1 MANKKKV
8 FNFGAGPA
16 VLPREVMEQAQAE
29 LLDWNGTGISV
40 IEMSHRSKN
49 FLSIAE
55 QAEVDLRDVLGIPA
69 NYKILYVQGGAT
81 ALMSMV
87 PLNLLAQGGTGDYLL
102 TGNWSDKAYGEAK
115 RLAKTNVA
123 ATSKAEKFYTI
134 PERNSWKLSSDS
146 AYLYYT
152 ENETITGVEFADIP
166 DVGPIPLVC
175 DMTSNF
181 LSRPFDVSKYGI
193 VFASAQK
200 NFGPAGFAC
209 VVIREDLIGK
219 AGPQV
224 PFLCDFKIYAD
235 NESMFN
241 TPPTFNWY
249 FAGLVYKWI
258 KREGGLSVMDDRAM
272 ERSGKLYAAIDSSD
286 FYSNPIDKKFRSRMN
301 VPFILRDDAL
311 NDTFLAEAK
320 QNGFLELKGHRS
332 VGGMRASIYN
342 GMPMEGIDALIAFM
356 RDFEQ
361 RHG

>member
-1 MANKKKV
+1 MATKTV
-8 FNFGAGPA
+8 INFGAGPA
-16 VLPREVMEQAQAE
+16 QLPAEVMQQAQAE
-29 LLDWNGTGISV
+29 FLDWNGTGISV
-40 IEMSHRSKN
+40 VEMSHRSKS
-49 FLSIAE
+49 FLAIAE
-55 QAEVDLRDVLGIPA
+55 EAEKDLREVLSIPA
-69 NYKILYVQGGAT
+69 NYKILYVPGGAT

-115 RLAKTNVA
+115 RLGKTNLA
-123 ATSKAEKFYTI
+123 GTSKAEKFYTI
-134 PERNSWKLSSDS
+134 PERSSWKLSSDS

-152 ENETITGVEFADIP
+152 DNETIAGVEFADIP
-166 DVGPIPLVC
+166 DTGSIPLVC

-200 NFGPAGFAC
+200 NFGPAGLAC

-241 TPPTFNWY
+241 TPPTFTWY
-249 FAGLVYKWI
+249 MAGLIYKWI
-258 KREGGLSVMDDRAM
+258 KKQGGLAVMDQRARQRADR
-272 ERSGKLYAAIDSSD
+272 LYDVIDSSE
-286 FYSNPIDKKFRSRMN
+286 FYSNPIDRKFRSRMN
-301 VPFILRDDAL
+301 VPFILKDEAL
-311 NDTFLAEAK
+311 NDAFLAEAK
-320 QNGFLELKGHRS
+320 KNNLIELKGHRS

-342 GMPMEGIDALIAFM
+342 GMTMDGIEALVSFM
-356 RDFEQ
+356 LDFAK

>member
-1 MANKKKV
+1 MATNTV
-8 FNFGAGPA
+8 INFGAGPA
-16 VLPREVMEQAQAE
+16 QLPAEVMQQAQAE
-29 LLDWNGTGISV
+29 FLDWNGTGISIV
-40 IEMSHRSKN
+40 EMSHRSKS
-49 FLSIAE
+49 FLAIAE
-55 QAEVDLRDVLGIPA
+55 EAEKDLREVLSIPA
-69 NYKILYVQGGAT
+69 NYKILYVPGGAT

-115 RLAKTNVA
+115 RLGKTNLA
-123 ATSKAEKFYTI
+123 GTSKAEKFYTI
-134 PERNSWKLSSDS
+134 PERSSWNLSSDS

-152 ENETITGVEFADIP
+152 DNETIAGVEFADIP
-166 DVGPIPLVC
+166 DTGSIPLVC

-200 NFGPAGFAC
+200 NFGPAGLAC

-241 TPPTFNWY
+241 TPPTFTWY
-249 FAGLVYKWI
+249 MAGLIYKWI
-258 KREGGLSVMDDRAM
+258 KKQGGLTVMDQRARQRADR
-272 ERSGKLYAAIDSSD
+272 LYDVIDNNE
-286 FYSNPIDKKFRSRMN
+286 FYSNPIDRKFRSRMN
-301 VPFILRDDAL
+301 VPFILKDEAL
-311 NDTFLAEAK
+311 NDAFLAEAK
-320 QNGFLELKGHRS
+320 KNNLIELKGHRS

-342 GMPMEGIDALIAFM
+342 GMTMDGIEALVSFM
-356 RDFEQ
+356 LDFAK

>member
-1 MANKKKV
+1 MATNTV
-8 FNFGAGPA
+8 INFGAGPA
-16 VLPREVMEQAQAE
+16 QLPAEVMQQAQAE
-29 LLDWNGTGISV
+29 FLDWNGTGISV
-40 IEMSHRSKN
+40 VEMSHRSKS
-49 FLSIAE
+49 FLAIAE
-55 QAEVDLRDVLGIPA
+55 EAEKDLREILSIPA
-69 NYKILYVQGGAT
+69 NYKILYVPGGAT

-115 RLAKTNVA
+115 RLGKTNLA
-123 ATSKAEKFYTI
+123 GTSKAEKFYTI
-134 PERNSWKLSSDS
+134 PERSSWKLSSDS

-152 ENETITGVEFADIP
+152 DNETIAGVEFSDIP
-166 DVGPIPLVC
+166 DTGSIPLVC

-200 NFGPAGFAC
+200 NFGPAGLAC

-241 TPPTFNWY
+241 TPPTFTWY
-249 FAGLVYKWI
+249 MAGLIYKWI
-258 KREGGLSVMDDRAM
+258 KKQGGLTVMDQRARQRADR
-272 ERSGKLYAAIDSSD
+272 LYDVIDNNE
-286 FYSNPIDKKFRSRMN
+286 FYSNPIDRKFRSRMN
-301 VPFILRDDAL
+301 VPFILKDEAL
-311 NDTFLAEAK
+311 NDAFLAEAK
-320 QNGFLELKGHRS
+320 KNNLIELKGHRS

-342 GMPMEGIDALIAFM
+342 GMTMDGIEALVSFM
-356 RDFEQ
+356 LDFAK

>member
-1 MANKKKV
+1 MATKTV
-8 FNFGAGPA
+8 INFGAGPA
-16 VLPREVMEQAQAE
+16 QLPAEVMQQAQAE
-29 LLDWNGTGISV
+29 FLDWNGTGISV
-40 IEMSHRSKN
+40 VEMSHRSKS
-49 FLSIAE
+49 FLAIAE
-55 QAEVDLRDVLGIPA
+55 EAEKDLREVLSIPA
-69 NYKILYVQGGAT
+69 NYKILYVPGGAT

-115 RLAKTNVA
+115 RLGKTNLA
-123 ATSKAEKFYTI
+123 GTSKAEKFYTI
-134 PERNSWKLSSDS
+134 PERSSWKLSSDS

-152 ENETITGVEFADIP
+152 DNETIAGVEFADIP
-166 DVGPIPLVC
+166 DTGNIPLVC

-200 NFGPAGFAC
+200 NFGPAGLAC

-241 TPPTFNWY
+241 TPPTFTWY
-249 FAGLVYKWI
+249 MAGLIYKWI
-258 KREGGLSVMDDRAM
+258 KKQGGLTVMDQRARQRADR
-272 ERSGKLYAAIDSSD
+272 LYDVIDSNE
-286 FYSNPIDKKFRSRMN
+286 FYSNPIDRKFRSRMN
-301 VPFILRDDAL
+301 VPFILKDEAL
-311 NDTFLAEAK
+311 NDAFLAEAK
-320 QNGFLELKGHRS
+320 KNNLIELKGHRS

-342 GMPMEGIDALIAFM
+342 GMTMDGIEALVSFM
-356 RDFEQ
+356 LDFAK

>member
-1 MANKKKV
+1 MATKTV
-8 FNFGAGPA
+8 INFGAGPA
-16 VLPREVMEQAQAE
+16 MLPAEVMQQAQAE
-29 LLDWNGTGISV
+29 FLDWNGTGISV
-40 IEMSHRSKN
+40 VEMSHRSKS
-49 FLSIAE
+49 FLAIAE
-55 QAEVDLRDVLGIPA
+55 EAEKDLREVLAIPA
-69 NYKILYVQGGAT
+69 NYKILYVPGGAT

-115 RLAKTNVA
+115 RLGKTNLA
-123 ATSKAEKFYTI
+123 GSSKAEKFYTI
-134 PERNSWKLSSDS
+134 PERSSWKLSSDS

-152 ENETITGVEFADIP
+152 DNETIAGVEFADIP
-166 DVGPIPLVC
+166 DVGNIPLVC

-200 NFGPAGFAC
+200 NFGPAGLAC

-241 TPPTFNWY
+241 TPPTFTWY
-249 FAGLVYKWI
+249 MAGLIYKWI
-258 KREGGLSVMDDRAM
+258 KKQGGLTVMDQRARQRADR
-272 ERSGKLYAAIDSSD
+272 LYDVIDSSE
-286 FYSNPIDKKFRSRMN
+286 FYSNPIDRKFRSRMN
-301 VPFILRDDAL
+301 VPFILKDESL
-311 NDTFLAEAK
+311 NDAFLAEAK
-320 QNGFLELKGHRS
+320 KNNLIELKGHRS

-342 GMPMEGIDALIAFM
+342 GMTMDGIEALVSFM
-356 RDFEQ
+356 LDFAK

>member
-1 MANKKKV
+1 MATNTV
-8 FNFGAGPA
+8 INFGAGPA
-16 VLPREVMEQAQAE
+16 QLPAEVMQQAQAE
-29 LLDWNGTGISV
+29 FLDWNGTGISV
-40 IEMSHRSKN
+40 VEMSHRSKS
-49 FLSIAE
+49 FLAIAE
-55 QAEVDLRDVLGIPA
+55 EAEKDLREILSIPA
-69 NYKILYVQGGAT
+69 NYKILYVPGGAT

-115 RLAKTNVA
+115 RLGKTNLA
-123 ATSKAEKFYTI
+123 GTSKAEKFYTI
-134 PERNSWKLSSDS
+134 PERSSWKLSSDS

-152 ENETITGVEFADIP
+152 DNETIAGVEFSDIP
-166 DVGPIPLVC
+166 DTGSIPLVC

-200 NFGPAGFAC
+200 NFGPAGLAC
-209 VVIREDLIGK
+209 VVIREDLIDK

-241 TPPTFNWY
+241 TPPTFTWY
-249 FAGLVYKWI
+249 MAGLIYKWI
-258 KREGGLSVMDDRAM
+258 KKQGGLTVMDQRARQRADR
-272 ERSGKLYAAIDSSD
+272 LYDVIDNNE
-286 FYSNPIDKKFRSRMN
+286 FYSNPIDRKFRSRMN
-301 VPFILRDDAL
+301 VPFILKDEAL
-311 NDTFLAEAK
+311 NDAFLAEAK
-320 QNGFLELKGHRS
+320 KNNLIELKGHRS

-342 GMPMEGIDALIAFM
+342 GMTMDGIEALVSFM
-356 RDFEQ
+356 LDFAK

>member
-1 MANKKKV
+1 MGTKIY
-8 FNFGAGPA
+8 NFGAGPA
-16 VLPREVMEQAQAE
+16 MLPAEAMQQAQAE

-40 IEMSHRSKN
+40 IEMSHRSKP

-55 QAEVDLRDVLGIPA
+55 EAEKDLRELLAIPA

-102 TGNWSDKAYGEAK
+102 TGNWSDKAFGEAK
-115 RLAKTNVA
+115 RLGKVNLAG
-123 ATSKAEKFYTI
+123 TSKPEKFYTI

-152 ENETITGVEFADIP
+152 DNETIAGVEFADIP
-166 DVGPIPLVC
+166 DVGNIPLVC

-200 NFGPAGFAC
+200 NFGPAGLAC

-235 NESMFN
+235 NQSMFN
-241 TPPTFNWY
+241 TPPTFTWY
-249 FAGLVYKWI
+249 MAGLIYKWTR
-258 KREGGLSVMDDRAM
+258 KQGGLAAMHKRAKQRSDR
-272 ERSGKLYAAIDSSD
+272 LYDVIDTNE

-301 VPFILRDDAL
+301 VPFILKEESVNDA
-311 NDTFLAEAK
+311 FLAEAK
-320 QNGFLELKGHRS
+320 KNGLIELKGHRS

-342 GMPMEGIDALIAFM
+342 GMTMDGIEALVSFM
-356 RDFEQ
+356 LDFAK

>member
-1 MANKKKV
+1 MATNTV
-8 FNFGAGPA
+8 INFGAGPA
-16 VLPREVMEQAQAE
+16 QLPAEVMQQAQAE
-29 LLDWNGTGISV
+29 FLDWNGTGISV
-40 IEMSHRSKN
+40 VEMSHRSKL
-49 FLSIAE
+49 FLAIAE
-55 QAEVDLRDVLGIPA
+55 EAEKDLREVLSIPA
-69 NYKILYVQGGAT
+69 NYKILYVPGGAT

-115 RLAKTNVA
+115 RLGKTNLA
-123 ATSKAEKFYTI
+123 GTSKAEKFYTI
-134 PERNSWKLSSDS
+134 PERSSWNLSSDS

-152 ENETITGVEFADIP
+152 DNETIAGVEFADIP
-166 DVGPIPLVC
+166 DTGSIPLVC

-200 NFGPAGFAC
+200 NFGPAGLAC

-241 TPPTFNWY
+241 TPPTFTWY
-249 FAGLVYKWI
+249 MAGLIYKWI
-258 KREGGLSVMDDRAM
+258 KKQGGLTVMDQRA
-272 ERSGKLYAAIDSSD
+272 RQRANRLYDVIDNNE
-286 FYSNPIDKKFRSRMN
+286 FYSNPIDRKFRSRMN
-301 VPFILRDDAL
+301 VPFILKDEAL
-311 NDTFLAEAK
+311 NDAFLAEAK
-320 QNGFLELKGHRS
+320 KNNLIELKGHRS

-342 GMPMEGIDALIAFM
+342 GMTMDGIEALVSFM
-356 RDFEQ
+356 LDFAK